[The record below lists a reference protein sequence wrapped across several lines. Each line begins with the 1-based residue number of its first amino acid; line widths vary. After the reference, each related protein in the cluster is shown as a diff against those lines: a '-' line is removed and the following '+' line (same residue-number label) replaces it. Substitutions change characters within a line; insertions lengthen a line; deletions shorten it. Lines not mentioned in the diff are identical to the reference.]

1 MPEITIYTNDGDC
14 ANGVAE
20 INPFTVG
27 DATDEWTLKF
37 NNGTEFYSPS
47 NVTMRVGHING
58 LPAGTYSN
66 AFKWTDRAG
75 SESIGSIDVTN
86 NVPTLTFNTN
96 PAGGVIGNNGVYI
109 LRGPKLDGYITSISV
124 EGKGSFE
131 TFPNYSE
138 NPLLIVDGT
147 ITGSYVT
154 GIGRIGPI
162 FSSSPS
168 GSSYAAASATIDVV
182 SELKSLVDISGY
194 FTSGIG
200 GLGIYTDNPI
210 GGIVGPLNDYTI
222 SFKMSI
228 IENLGVIFSYDSTPP
243 EAETTEFGISFGE
256 FSIPRFRLLRR
267 NYDSLGGTVSVL
279 FEGIDLDLIE
289 FNKEWDVTLSRSGT
303 THSLTLQNG
312 TTILSDTVQGFTDT
326 IGWNRWGFQD
336 IQDAENTIGI
346 FRQIRVNDGTSD
358 IHYWEGNGKE
368 YFDWR
373 DQIGTLDGSFSGE
386 LFVGQGQPR
395 EVSSVSLINGG
406 SGFLSA
412 PSVSLDPN
420 GIITSVTI
428 DEDKPTFFPTF
439 KANGN
444 WARFEYPF
452 MRDESGNNI
461 IAATTLSPYSD
472 GQVTDVI
479 EYDHSTIVIRPEVVA
494 SALLTQN
501 GLDWVGTMDP
511 INPYVNERLS
521 LRSSTQLDIQI
532 RGDGRTLFQGQLS
545 ILDKIN

>member
-27 DATDEWTLKF
+27 DSTDWTLKF
-37 NNGTEFYSPS
+37 NDGSNFYSPS

-58 LPAGTYSN
+58 LPDGTYSN

-86 NVPTLTFNTN
+86 SVPTLTFNTN
-96 PAGGVIGNNGVYI
+96 PAGGLIGTNGVYI
-109 LRGPKLDGYITSISV
+109 LRGPKLDGYITNILV
-124 EGKGSFE
+124 EGEGSFE
-131 TFPNYSE
+131 TFANYSK

-154 GIGRIGPI
+154 GTTPERIGPI
-162 FSSSPS
+162 FSPSPS
-168 GSSYAAASATIDVV
+168 GSSYAAASATIDIA

-194 FTSGIG
+194 FTSGLG
-200 GLGIYTDNPI
+200 GMGIYNINPVDPI
-210 GGIVGPLNDYTI
+210 GPLSDYTI

-228 IENLGVIFSYDSTPP
+228 IENLGIIFSYDSDPP
-243 EAETTEFGISFGE
+243 EDGSCEFGISFGE
-256 FSIPRFRLLRR
+256 FSILRFRLLKRQG
-267 NYDSLGGTVSVL
+267 NDFFYVL

-312 TTILSDTVQGFTDT
+312 TTILSDTVEGFTET
-326 IGWNRWGFQD
+326 ISWNRWGFQD
-336 IQDAENTIGI
+336 SQLSPSTIGI

-358 IHYWEGNGKE
+358 IHYWEGDGAERFN
-368 YFDWR
+368 WR
-373 DQIGTLDGSFSGE
+373 DQIGTMQGSFNGQ
-386 LFVGQGQPR
+386 LFIGQDQPR
-395 EVSSVSLINGG
+395 EVSSVSLIN
-406 SGFLSA
+406 SGNGFFSA
-412 PSVSLDPN
+412 PSVSLDPI
-420 GIITSVTI
+420 GIKTSFTI
-428 DEDKPTFFPTF
+428 DEDRPTFFPTF

-444 WARFEYPF
+444 WAQFEYPF

-472 GQVTDVI
+472 GQITDVVQ
-479 EYDHSTIVIRPEVVA
+479 YDHSTLVIRPEVVA
-494 SALLTQN
+494 SALLTQS